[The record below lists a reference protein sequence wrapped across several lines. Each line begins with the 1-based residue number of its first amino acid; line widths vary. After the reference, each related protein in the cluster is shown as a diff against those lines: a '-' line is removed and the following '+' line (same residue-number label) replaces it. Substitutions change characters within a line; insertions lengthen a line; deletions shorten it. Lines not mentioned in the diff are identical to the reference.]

1 MNKKEILNLSN
12 TMLFVHI
19 LDLEDKMS
27 SDIALRGS
35 ISKPTIKD
43 FKISMEEIAKRFNM
57 DLDVIVKE
65 RHLEHFWG

>member
-57 DLDVIVKE
+57 DLDVIIKE